1 VLLNLDSSMPVLK
14 KDNTF
19 LKGHAVKGPPT
30 LCCMRIMVFVFF
42 ISLLVQIITL
52 ELTRGKI
59 GTQPLITKMAALRSF
74 EKLIAY

>member
-1 VLLNLDSSMPVLK
+1 MLYEDYGV
-14 KDNTF
+14 
-19 LKGHAVKGPPT
+19 
-30 LCCMRIMVFVFF
+30 RFF